1 MMRSVSALLLASRA
15 AADVYMQYPPGGNN
29 RLDEGGGNRNNNN
42 RLMDTQNNAKGG
54 YGYGGDAGNKAAP
67 LKYMTGSQLSLAW
80 TSQHSCGSENSE
92 CQIVWQMMCNDRQ
105 GAGPDL
111 LPNDLNGAAATGVGE
126 GPLRDGTDGNTPDP
140 DNANAAR
147 GLHEPTSFY
156 QACEARERN
165 KGLYIADQNMNNN
178 NGATATR
185 QNPGGNNNDNNSG
198 MECPE
203 ERDYYPYWHPTPWK
217 DVAIMTNNLALCSW
231 YQAESQNVKKKGYCT
246 NPAENNAADC
256 GAANWK
262 EADAFGVPPPECVAA
277 PVQRD
282 NHLGNDQSG
291 NEVMMNISIPT
302 AAGTAGV
309 DDADNCV
316 MRLRYNITTAD
327 TRACED
333 ANIKTEAACK
343 AAGKIWSAAYV
354 TSSMNDNSGNDDG
367 PNQALA
373 SLPVQNPT
381 VDLGGFLDAG
391 GNGDSDSLLELAI
404 NTNQYGR
411 TFQDRTHAF
420 SIQSRPAAI
429 PVNKNIYNLNVKG
442 KRGNI
447 VQTYP
452 ATEYDFHPVAME
464 VGTDDY
470 VHIQWTGNDNTNNNG
485 NNNGEGTDNE
495 DRHNIVQLANTGLDV
510 PLALGPNA
518 ATPGNVGPN
527 KIGNVGVQ
535 TPSMFDVQWE
545 WNPEV
550 QGQFAGARDVGALTK
565 QFALV
570 KQANCDAN
578 PNNDQDGNNCEKL
591 NNAQATV
598 DLGMLKIKPGQ
609 YKYMSSRNNNFS
621 NRAQKA
627 VLTGLASGTRLPPP
641 PERVVATPLENPEDP
656 AKAKVKLTWGP
667 PGAHQGYIDTNGNEM
682 WDMEQKYSAPATY
695 TVQQSCDG
703 GETWLDAPNQC
714 QTSAYECEITS
725 TPTAPLPAGSVCAF
739 RVLAATAGGWGEPSE
754 PAIVKTADSPAS
766 ARFNQQLSEEAS
778 GTYVDAPAI
787 IMIVLGVIAVICL
800 IAIVVFFMMRRQAP
814 PPPPVKAPGY

>member
-1 MMRSVSALLLASRA
+1 M
-15 AADVYMQYPPGGNN
+15 
-29 RLDEGGGNRNNNN
+29 
-42 RLMDTQNNAKGG
+42 
-54 YGYGGDAGNKAAP
+54 
-67 LKYMTGSQLSLAW
+67 
-80 TSQHSCGSENSE
+80 
-92 CQIVWQMMCNDRQ
+92 
-105 GAGPDL
+105 
-111 LPNDLNGAAATGVGE
+111 
-126 GPLRDGTDGNTPDP
+126 
-140 DNANAAR
+140 
-147 GLHEPTSFY
+147 
-156 QACEARERN
+156 
-165 KGLYIADQNMNNN
+165 
-178 NGATATR
+178 
-185 QNPGGNNNDNNSG
+185 
-198 MECPE
+198 
-203 ERDYYPYWHPTPWK
+203 
-217 DVAIMTNNLALCSW
+217 
-231 YQAESQNVKKKGYCT
+231 
-246 NPAENNAADC
+246 
-256 GAANWK
+256 
-262 EADAFGVPPPECVAA
+262 
-277 PVQRD
+277 
-282 NHLGNDQSG
+282 
-291 NEVMMNISIPT
+291 
-302 AAGTAGV
+302 
-309 DDADNCV
+309 
-316 MRLRYNITTAD
+316 
-327 TRACED
+327 
-333 ANIKTEAACK
+333 
-343 AAGKIWSAAYV
+343 
-354 TSSMNDNSGNDDG
+354 
-367 PNQALA
+367 
-373 SLPVQNPT
+373 
-381 VDLGGFLDAG
+381 GGFLNSG
-391 GNGDSDSLLELAI
+391 GGTNSILELAV

-420 SIQSRPAAI
+420 SIQPRPLGV

-527 KIGNVGVQ
+527 QIGNVGVQ

-627 VLTGLASGTRLPPP
+627 VLTGLASSTRLPPQ
-641 PERVVATPLENPEDP
+641 PERVVAKAIENPDDP
-656 AKAKVKLTWGP
+656 SKAKVEVSWAP
-667 PGAHQGYIDTNGNEM
+667 PGAKVGYMDTNGNEV
-682 WDMEQKYSAPATY
+682 WEMEQKYATPATY

-703 GETWLDAPNQC
+703 GATWVDAPARC
-714 QTSAYECEITS
+714 QTSGTSCEVTG
-725 TPTAPLPAGSVCAF
+725 LPAGTTCAF
-739 RVLAATAGGWGEPSE
+739 KVLGASSGGWGEASE

-766 ARFNQQLSEEAS
+766 ARFNQQLSEEAE

-800 IAIVVFFMMRRQAP
+800 VAIVVFFMMRRQAP

>member
-1 MMRSVSALLLASRA
+1 
-15 AADVYMQYPPGGNN
+15 
-29 RLDEGGGNRNNNN
+29 
-42 RLMDTQNNAKGG
+42 
-54 YGYGGDAGNKAAP
+54 
-67 LKYMTGSQLSLAW
+67 
-80 TSQHSCGSENSE
+80 
-92 CQIVWQMMCNDRQ
+92 
-105 GAGPDL
+105 
-111 LPNDLNGAAATGVGE
+111 
-126 GPLRDGTDGNTPDP
+126 
-140 DNANAAR
+140 
-147 GLHEPTSFY
+147 
-156 QACEARERN
+156 
-165 KGLYIADQNMNNN
+165 
-178 NGATATR
+178 
-185 QNPGGNNNDNNSG
+185 
-198 MECPE
+198 
-203 ERDYYPYWHPTPWK
+203 
-217 DVAIMTNNLALCSW
+217 MTNNLALCSW
-231 YQAESQNVKKKGYCT
+231 YQAESQNVKPKNYCT
-246 NPAENNAADC
+246 DTAQNNAADC
-256 GAANWK
+256 GAAGWK
-262 EADAFGVPPPECVAA
+262 TQAAFDIPPPECVAA

-291 NEVMMNISIPT
+291 NEVMMNISVPLN
-302 AAGTAGV
+302 AGGAEIN
-309 DDADNCV
+309 DAQNCV

-333 ANIKTEAACK
+333 ANIATEAACK

-354 TSSMNDNSGNDDG
+354 TSSMNDNSNGDDG
-367 PNQALA
+367 PNQVLA

-381 VDLGGFLDAG
+381 VDLGGFLNEG
-391 GNGDSDSLLELAI
+391 GNGDADSLLELAI

-420 SIQSRPAAI
+420 SIQSRPASI

-464 VGTDDY
+464 VGTDDL

-485 NNNGEGTDNE
+485 NNNGEGTNNE

-527 KIGNVGVQ
+527 EIGDVGVQ

-545 WNPEV
+545 WNPET
-550 QGQFAGARDVGALTK
+550 QGTFAGARDLPALTK

-591 NNAQATV
+591 NNAQATI

-656 AKAKVKLTWGP
+656 AKAKVKLTWAP
-667 PGAHQGYIDTNGNEM
+667 PGAKQGYIDTNGNEM
-682 WDMEQKYSAPATY
+682 WEMDQKYAAPATY

-714 QTSAYECEITS
+714 QTSANECEVTS